1 MDGQSPILL
10 IVLGVAIVG
19 LFWMNSRAKKQQQ
32 KKLSFRD
39 SLAPGQEVQTI
50 GGLVGTVTHV
60 EGDLITI
67 ATTPGTELRFV
78 RAAIA
83 KLVEPTEA
91 DDEFDDEGTE
101 ADTEDE
107 TAASEQSEGTP
118 SATAAGDRPTG
129 FLSDDDLKKP
139 YRDGEKP

>member
-32 KKLSFRD
+32 RKLSFRD
-39 SLAPGQEVQTI
+39 SLVPGQEVQTI

-91 DDEFDDEGTE
+91 DEEFSDEVTDDTDDG
-101 ADTEDE
+101 E
-107 TAASEQSEGTP
+107 TAAPEQSEGTP
-118 SATAAGDRPTG
+118 SATASGDRPTG

>member
-19 LFWMNSRAKKQQQ
+19 LFFMNSRAKKQQQ
-32 KKLSFRD
+32 QKLSFRD
-39 SLAPGQEVQTI
+39 SLAPGQDVQTI

-83 KLVEPTEA
+83 KLVEPTEELA
-91 DDEFDDEGTE
+91 DEAAHDEVDEDSGAVE
-101 ADTEDE
+101 ESDP
-107 TAASEQSEGTP
+107 TP
-118 SATAAGDRPTG
+118 SAPASGERPTG

>member
-32 KKLSFRD
+32 QKLSFRD

-50 GGLVGTVTHV
+50 GGLVGTVTHI

-91 DDEFDDEGTE
+91 VDDFDDE
-101 ADTEDE
+101 DTDEDG
-107 TAASEQSEGTP
+107 TAASEEPEGTP
-118 SATAAGDRPTG
+118 SSPPSGDRPTG

-139 YRDGEKP
+139 YRDGERP